1 MDLCEIT
8 DNAARHPWEISRVR
22 ALRTILTG
30 GVKIDHNTTV
40 LDVGCG
46 DSYAARSIFTGIPVK
61 SIDGIDI
68 NLSDDRVKEQ
78 RNLSIPITIH
88 NSFDGLKRNSFTLI
102 LLLDVIEHLDD
113 DESFLKDIVDRY
125 LCQAGYALI
134 TVPAFSALF
143 SSHDRFMKHRRR
155 YDRPEFI
162 DLLDRAGL
170 MCVSH
175 GYLFASLL
183 PIRLLV
189 TAKERFVSSS
199 KSPPKGVGGW
209 DYPSFITGV
218 IVSLLNAEN
227 TFVITLNKFGI
238 RLPGLSLWALCKKRQ
253 S

>member
-22 ALRTILTG
+22 ALRRILAG
-30 GVKIDHNTTV
+30 SVKIDHNTTV

-46 DSYAARSIFTGIPVK
+46 DSYTARNLFARMPVK

-78 RNLSIPITIH
+78 QSVSIPITIH
-88 NSFDGLKRNSFTLI
+88 NSFDGLKRNFFTLI

-125 LCQAGYALI
+125 LCEAGYSLI

-143 SSHDRFMKHRRR
+143 SSHDRFLKHRRR
-155 YDRPEFI
+155 YDRPEFN

-170 MCVSH
+170 TCVSH
-175 GYLFASLL
+175 GYLFVSLL
-183 PIRLLV
+183 PIRLLMV
-189 TAKERFVSSS
+189 LKERFVSSR

-209 DYPSFITGV
+209 DYSSFITGA
-218 IVSLLNAEN
+218 IVSVLNAEN
-227 TFVITLNKFGI
+227 TLVITLNKFGI
-238 RLPGLSLWALCKKRQ
+238 RPPGLSLWALCKKRQ